1 MLTNILSEA
10 GDDGEDGL
18 DVGGDVRHLAQ
29 CVQHRPSN
37 HLPARVHFK
46 VHVEKFI
53 FFTDEERFDV

>member
-1 MLTNILSEA
+1 MLEPLVGDVNMLTNILSEA

-37 HLPARVHFK
+37 HLPARVH
-46 VHVEKFI
+46 
-53 FFTDEERFDV
+53 R